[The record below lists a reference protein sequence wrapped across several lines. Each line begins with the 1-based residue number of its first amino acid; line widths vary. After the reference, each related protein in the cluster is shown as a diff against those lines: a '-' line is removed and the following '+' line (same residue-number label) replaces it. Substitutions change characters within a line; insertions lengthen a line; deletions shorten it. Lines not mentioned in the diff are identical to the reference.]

1 MSIHRIN
8 QTSSYDTGKYVM
20 SENKYRDGCD
30 ELQILVIGY
39 YNHFNLGDEQYK
51 DTILYL
57 LKRVFYK
64 KHVLPE
70 IIFIDCDKLM
80 SYPVQ
85 SNTAVVLGG
94 GDVLNHYFLDSL
106 WEKFPEESR
115 PLSLIA
121 LSVGVPYDDIFIQ
134 PEQRKKLEIFDHI
147 FLRTLQDIVK
157 LKKYITGKPMI
168 HYLPDT
174 SCFVTDCIQNSPSKF
189 ITGKL
194 RTHYEH
200 IQKMSKT
207 RKIIGMMWCRHIY
220 HPDSP
225 YYENYVGVVKSFSTL
240 IDTLIQQ
247 NYGIVMIPFNTK
259 PTKKGDSDYGN
270 KENDII
276 IQRDI
281 LKHVQPSSLPFI
293 CNIEQTLSTEQT
305 LFFYKQ
311 FFVSVPMRF
320 HATLFSVYSGVPMI
334 PIYTTKK
341 IRNFLLDIQ
350 WTYENVLE
358 KNSKD
363 LPTFFDKTAWLNTFK
378 RLIDPM
384 IYLDAKKQL
393 LQITANFKQQSLHET
408 PTIRKSMQ
416 AEIEA
421 TQEFRCHS
429 AFAASQKPSLITTNL
444 VGDIRSPDKFAK
456 CGVQRNMDCPGKS
469 EEDANQYNRRLE
481 GFGRDVGNVVE
492 TSLLDRFYSAP
503 NNSLLCEEIPSL
515 DMGNLYPEK
524 DTIEY
529 GCGIRSIVPENSGR
543 YESSGQRALLATT
556 ESRQAELAEDSRE
569 FLRHRAVGVA
579 TRNPRNLGFL
589 DDDSA
594 KLGIGRS
601 MEDNNDISSLSKNQ
615 QILYKKLQHLAQE
628 YGKDDFRAL
637 DNKESQ
643 QIAVHMVSHYLTN
656 SLDSSYNHGLMKKMF
671 SMDYPFISEWTWVE
685 NDVFMKNKNISIKS
699 SVSFSQTFP
708 VTKLPLKLV
717 VEGILP
723 FDQQSIETYPMRF
736 NISYIDQNDRSG
748 VHRSGW
754 KFVYDHIQSFQD
766 SSESAILLDLYVDR
780 TFHWKRNIYRNID
793 VIPYMKPWIGFVH
806 HTFNTDFSE
815 YNNHNLLNTP
825 EFLQS
830 LPFCQGLIVL
840 SKTLQQQFIEFLSQT
855 KKLAIQPI
863 PVYALRHPTDF
874 DVPMFDYSMF
884 LSNQDKKLLHI
895 GGWMRNIFSFYQM
908 DISSGFT
915 EICTTPI
922 KVEKKMDEIPKKKWC
937 DCFSM
942 FQKKPN
948 KLPTDLIPEK
958 PCQETMDVV
967 THILKDDFAKR
978 GVLQNMT
985 NYQLRKVILKGKN
998 MNNYFPH
1005 EEWKEQIYHSLIV
1018 PNHTPSISSESS
1030 ISISE
1035 MYCSS
1040 NHKIHNNWIKHM
1052 MEYLHKIS
1060 KDIEIMEY
1068 VDNHNYD
1075 ELLTKNIVFLNL
1087 VDGSAINTLLECL
1100 VRNTPIVVNRHPA
1113 VVEILGDDY
1122 PLFYDDVFMVGRI
1135 LQEPEIIHKTHIYL
1149 SQLDK
1154 SSFHMDFFLTQL
1166 NKIITKTMKVT

>member
-1 MSIHRIN
+1 MSTYISHRII
-8 QTSSYDTGKYVM
+8 QTNSYDIGKRVT
-20 SENKYRDGCD
+20 NRDD
-30 ELQILVIGY
+30 VLQILVIGY
-39 YNHFNLGDEQYK
+39 YGHYNLGDEQYK

-64 KHVLPE
+64 KRVLPD
-70 IIFIDCDKLM
+70 ITFIDCDKLM

-85 SNTAVVLGG
+85 PNTAVILGG

-106 WEKFPEESR
+106 WTKFSEESR
-115 PLSLIA
+115 PLSIIA
-121 LSVGVPYDDIFIQ
+121 LSVGIPYDDIFIQ

-157 LKKYITGKPMI
+157 LKKYIPGSPMI

-174 SCFVTDCIQNSPSKF
+174 SCFVMDCIQNSPSKF

-194 RTHYEH
+194 RTHYEN

-225 YYENYVGVVKSFSTL
+225 YYENYVGIVKSFAAL

-247 NYGIVMIPFNTK
+247 KYGIVMIPFNTK
-259 PTKKGDSDYGN
+259 PTKKGDNDYGN
-270 KENDII
+270 KENDIL

-293 CNIEQTLSTEQT
+293 CTIEQTLSVEQT

-311 FFVSVPMRF
+311 FFLSVPMRF

-363 LPTFFDKTAWLNTFK
+363 LPTFFDKTAWWNTFK
-378 RLIDPM
+378 QLTDPL

-408 PTIRKSMQ
+408 PTIRKFMDCSGKP
-416 AEIEA
+416 E
-421 TQEFRCHS
+421 EFIDMISTRIL
-429 AFAASQKPSLITTNL
+429 KD
-444 VGDIRSPDKFAK
+444 DI
-456 CGVQRNMDCPGKS
+456 GVQRN
-469 EEDANQYNRRLE
+469 
-481 GFGRDVGNVVE
+481 V
-492 TSLLDRFYSAP
+492 
-503 NNSLLCEEIPSL
+503 IL

-524 DTIEY
+524 DNIEY
-529 GCGIRSIVPENSGR
+529 ISVPPNLQLINIAGKPEEFVPENSSICKDNVGVLVHDGCGIRSLV
-543 YESSGQRALLATT
+543 
-556 ESRQAELAEDSRE
+556 
-569 FLRHRAVGVA
+569 
-579 TRNPRNLGFL
+579 
-589 DDDSA
+589 
-594 KLGIGRS
+594 
-601 MEDNNDISSLSKNQ
+601 EDNHAYSEGLRRSPEEYENISSLPTLSEQ
-615 QILYKKLQHLAQE
+615 QKMLYTKLQRLAQE

-637 DNKESQ
+637 DDIESRQ
-643 QIAVHMVSHYLTN
+643 TAVNMVSYYLTH
-656 SLDSSYNHGLMKKMF
+656 SLDSSYNHGLMDKMF

-685 NDVFMKNKNISIKS
+685 NDVSMKHKHISAKY
-699 SVSFSQTFP
+699 SVSFS
-708 VTKLPLKLV
+708 K
-717 VEGILP
+717 
-723 FDQQSIETYPMRF
+723 QSIESPLYPMRF

-793 VIPYMKPWIGFVH
+793 VIPYTKPWIGFVH

-830 LPFCQGLIVL
+830 LPYCRGLIVL

-855 KKLAIQPI
+855 KNLEIQPI

-874 DVPMFDYSMF
+874 DVPMFDHSMF

-915 EICTTPI
+915 EICTSLSLSAVQKDPD
-922 KVEKKMDEIPKKKWC
+922 VVPKKKWC

-948 KLPTDLIPEK
+948 KLPTDLVPEK
-958 PCQETMDVV
+958 TNQET
-967 THILKDDFAKR
+967 L
-978 GVLQNMT
+978 T
-985 NYQLRKVILKGKN
+985 NYQLRKVVLKGKN

-1075 ELLTKNIVFLNL
+1075 QLLTKNIVFLNL

-1113 VVEILGDDY
+1113 VIEILGDKY
-1122 PLFYDDVFMVGRI
+1122 PLFYDDVFMVGKM
-1135 LQEPEIIHKTHIYL
+1135 LQEPGIIYKTHVYMT
-1149 SQLDK
+1149 QLDK

-1166 NKIITKTMKVT
+1166 NKIVTKTMKVT

>member
-1 MSIHRIN
+1 
-8 QTSSYDTGKYVM
+8 
-20 SENKYRDGCD
+20 
-30 ELQILVIGY
+30 
-39 YNHFNLGDEQYK
+39 
-51 DTILYL
+51 
-57 LKRVFYK
+57 
-64 KHVLPE
+64 
-70 IIFIDCDKLM
+70 
-80 SYPVQ
+80 
-85 SNTAVVLGG
+85 
-94 GDVLNHYFLDSL
+94 
-106 WEKFPEESR
+106 
-115 PLSLIA
+115 
-121 LSVGVPYDDIFIQ
+121 
-134 PEQRKKLEIFDHI
+134 
-147 FLRTLQDIVK
+147 
-157 LKKYITGKPMI
+157 
-168 HYLPDT
+168 
-174 SCFVTDCIQNSPSKF
+174 
-189 ITGKL
+189 
-194 RTHYEH
+194 
-200 IQKMSKT
+200 
-207 RKIIGMMWCRHIY
+207 
-220 HPDSP
+220 
-225 YYENYVGVVKSFSTL
+225 
-240 IDTLIQQ
+240 
-247 NYGIVMIPFNTK
+247 
-259 PTKKGDSDYGN
+259 
-270 KENDII
+270 
-276 IQRDI
+276 
-281 LKHVQPSSLPFI
+281 
-293 CNIEQTLSTEQT
+293 
-305 LFFYKQ
+305 
-311 FFVSVPMRF
+311 MRF

-363 LPTFFDKTAWLNTFK
+363 LPTFFDKTAWWNTFK
-378 RLIDPM
+378 QLTDPL

-408 PTIRKSMQ
+408 PTIRKFMDCSGKP
-416 AEIEA
+416 E
-421 TQEFRCHS
+421 EFIDMTSTRIL
-429 AFAASQKPSLITTNL
+429 KD
-444 VGDIRSPDKFAK
+444 DI
-456 CGVQRNMDCPGKS
+456 GVQRNM
-469 EEDANQYNRRLE
+469 
-481 GFGRDVGNVVE
+481 
-492 TSLLDRFYSAP
+492 
-503 NNSLLCEEIPSL
+503 IL

-524 DTIEY
+524 DNIEY
-529 GCGIRSIVPENSGR
+529 ISVPPNLQLINIEKSEEFVPENS
-543 YESSGQRALLATT
+543 SNICK
-556 ESRQAELAEDSRE
+556 DD
-569 FLRHRAVGVA
+569 VGVLVHDGCGNA
-579 TRNPRNLGFL
+579 HSEGRLCC
-589 DDDSA
+589 SA
-594 KLGIGRS
+594 IAWSPEEYENISSPPTLQVTSLVGT
-601 MEDNNDISSLSKNQ
+601 SSLSLSEQQ
-615 QILYKKLQHLAQE
+615 QILYTKLQRLAQE

-643 QIAVHMVSHYLTN
+643 QIAVQMVSHYLTH
-656 SLDSSYNHGLMKKMF
+656 SLDSSYNHGLMDKMF

-685 NDVFMKNKNISIKS
+685 NDVSMKHKHISAKS
-699 SVSFSQTFP
+699 SVSFSKTHSRFAEAKP
-708 VTKLPLKLV
+708 PAELV
-717 VEGILP
+717 VLGGRSPLCEGYMP
-723 FDQQSIETYPMRF
+723 SDQQSIESPLYPMRF

-793 VIPYMKPWIGFVH
+793 VIPYTKPWIGFVH

-830 LPFCQGLIVL
+830 LPYCRGLIVL

-855 KKLAIQPI
+855 KNLDIQPV

-874 DVPMFDYSMF
+874 DVSMFDHSMF
-884 LSNQDKKLLHI
+884 LSNKDKKLLHI

-942 FQKKPN
+942 FQRKPN
-948 KLPTDLIPEK
+948 KLPTDLVPEK
-958 PCQETMDVV
+958 TNHET
-967 THILKDDFAKR
+967 L
-978 GVLQNMT
+978 T

-1018 PNHTPSISSESS
+1018 PNHTPSISSESP

-1075 ELLTKNIVFLNL
+1075 QLLTKNIVFLNL

-1113 VVEILGDDY
+1113 VIEILGDKY
-1122 PLFYDDVFMVGRI
+1122 PLFYDNVFMVGRM
-1135 LQEPEIIHKTHIYL
+1135 LQEPGIIYKTHVYMT
-1149 SQLDK
+1149 QLDK

-1166 NKIITKTMKVT
+1166 NKIVTKTMKVT

>member
-1 MSIHRIN
+1 MSTSISHRIN

-64 KHVLPE
+64 KRVLPE
-70 IIFIDCDKLM
+70 ITFIDCDKLM
-80 SYPVQ
+80 SYRVQ
-85 SNTAVVLGG
+85 PNTAVILGG

-106 WEKFPEESR
+106 WKKFTEESR

-157 LKKYITGKPMI
+157 IKKYISGPPMI

-225 YYENYVGVVKSFSTL
+225 YYENYMGIVKSFSTL

-281 LKHVQPSSLPFI
+281 LKHVQSTSLPFI
-293 CNIEQTLSTEQT
+293 CTIEQTLTLEQS

-311 FFVSVPMRF
+311 FFLSVPMRF

-378 RLIDPM
+378 QLTDPL

-408 PTIRKSMQ
+408 PTIRKSMDCQ
-416 AEIEA
+416 VREN
-421 TQEFRCHS
+421 
-429 AFAASQKPSLITTNL
+429 TNAM
-444 VGDIRSPDKFAK
+444 I
-456 CGVQRNMDCPGKS
+456 
-469 EEDANQYNRRLE
+469 
-481 GFGRDVGNVVE
+481 
-492 TSLLDRFYSAP
+492 
-503 NNSLLCEEIPSL
+503 L

-524 DTIEY
+524 EDHLVYEIVREKSDN
-529 GCGIRSIVPENSGR
+529 GCGNRSG
-543 YESSGQRALLATT
+543 
-556 ESRQAELAEDSRE
+556 AEDIHAYSEGRRRSPE
-569 FLRHRAVGVA
+569 EY
-579 TRNPRNLGFL
+579 
-589 DDDSA
+589 DDIDKAS
-594 KLGIGRS
+594 S
-601 MEDNNDISSLSKNQ
+601 SSLSNYSESPSCTHDTPINFVGDNNKSIPLEGFTEGRLVVSEKNLHDASTTLPASSPNATVLRTSTLGSTTDDIVGRSITVPSHFTSDMQ
-615 QILYKKLQHLAQE
+615 RILYTKLQHLAQE

-656 SLDSSYNHGLMKKMF
+656 SLDSSYNYGLMKKMF

-685 NDVFMKNKNISIKS
+685 NDFFMKNKNIYAKS
-699 SVSFSQTFP
+699 VVSFS
-708 VTKLPLKLV
+708 K
-717 VEGILP
+717 
-723 FDQQSIETYPMRF
+723 QSIETYPMRF

-766 SSESAILLDLYVDR
+766 TSESAILLDLYVDR

-793 VIPYMKPWIGFVH
+793 VIPYTKPWIGFIH

-815 YNNHNLLNTP
+815 YNNHNLLHTP

-830 LPFCQGLIVL
+830 LPFCRGLIVL

-855 KKLAIQPI
+855 KNLEIQPI
-863 PVYALRHPTDF
+863 PVYALCHPTDF
-874 DVPMFDYSMF
+874 DVPMFDHSMF

-908 DISSGFT
+908 DVVSTHILKDDSAKRGVQRNMDISSGFT
-915 EICTTPI
+915 EICTMPI
-922 KVEKKMDEIPKKKWC
+922 KMEKKMDEIPKKKWC
-937 DCFSM
+937 NCFSI
-942 FQKKPN
+942 FQKTPEKNPI
-948 KLPTDLIPEK
+948 DLIHEK
-958 PCQETMDVV
+958 PCQDAM
-967 THILKDDFAKR
+967 I
-978 GVLQNMT
+978 
-985 NYQLRKVILKGKN
+985 NYQLRKVVLKGKN

-1018 PNHTPSISSESS
+1018 PNHTPSISSESP
-1030 ISISE
+1030 ISVSE

-1040 NHKIHNNWIKHM
+1040 DKIHNNWIKHM

-1075 ELLTKNIVFLNL
+1075 QLLTKNIVFLNL

-1113 VVEILGDDY
+1113 VVEILGDKY
-1122 PLFYDDVFMVGRI
+1122 PLFYDDVFMVGKM
-1135 LQEPEIIHKTHIYL
+1135 LQEPGIIHKTHIYMT
-1149 SQLDK
+1149 QLDK

-1166 NKIITKTMKVT
+1166 NKIITKTMKET